1 VFPSVP
7 IPIGTEG
14 AGSLERGDIEVS
26 GLEHGRQSYELRIFL
41 NNPDA
46 DGQTEP
52 TQANGYAASI
62 YVYGYGDAPEG
73 PDAGGSEHS
82 GQRSVPITRSVIAT
96 EAVRAA
102 AARGARASV
111 TLVAVPYEATGAGI
125 DLDLVD
131 VSVLADGQASDVP

>member
-1 VFPSVP
+1 
-7 IPIGTEG
+7 
-14 AGSLERGDIEVS
+14 
-26 GLEHGRQSYELRIFL
+26 
-41 NNPDA
+41 
-46 DGQTEP
+46 
-52 TQANGYAASI
+52 
-62 YVYGYGDAPEG
+62 
-73 PDAGGSEHS
+73 
-82 GQRSVPITRSVIAT
+82 VIAT